1 MQTKHSF
8 AIALCAFLSFASA
21 SAETVL
27 LETEAFTDWGGWV
40 NDTQFM
46 DQMGSPYLLA
56 HGLGKPVDDAHAKFT
71 VRESGTYDVW
81 VRTKNWLAWVK
92 AQQGKEIP
100 DEVPGTFKVRVN
112 GKDLPT
118 VLGAQ
123 GKGEWL
129 WTKAGSVALKK
140 EDWQSVALH
149 DLDGFDGRC
158 DAIVFTTEEVKARE
172 QLDAI
177 HSTHAARVEKLGGSE
192 RTFDL
197 VVTGGGIGGICTAI
211 SAARL
216 GLQVALVHERPVL
229 GGNNSSEVRVHLGAR
244 QNLAPYPRLGDLLA
258 EFGPRNGQ
266 NAEHA
271 GNYEDDLKMAAV
283 MKERNLTVFLNEHVN
298 AVKKGEGG
306 RIVSVSS
313 VNTRTGIRSSYA
325 ARWFVDCTG
334 DGTVGFLAG
343 ADWRQGREASSETG
357 EKRAP
362 EVADTKTM
370 GASVQ
375 WRAVKGAGRT
385 EFPLKPWMIRFN
397 EENGRAEMK
406 GDWDWEAGIGRDQIK
421 EAEYI
426 RDYGLLVAFSNW
438 AFAKNVSSKKAKFED
453 KELEWVAYIAG
464 RRESRRLMG
473 DFILDEEQI
482 VARKWEKDATC
493 ACTWTIDLHLPK
505 TTEETKYYD
514 EPFRSNAHHKHIY
527 PYPIPYRC
535 LYSRNVPNLFMAG
548 RNVSVT
554 HNALGTAR
562 LMRTH
567 GMMGEVLGM
576 AASICKKHGCD
587 PRGVY
592 TDHLDELK
600 AMMEKGVG
608 DGKAYPPQTY
618 NVGGTLDPAF
628 KKSNANQQI
637 R

>member
-1 MQTKHSF
+1 MQTKRFLICAAFSF
-8 AIALCAFLSFASA
+8 LVFASA
-21 SAETVL
+21 PAETVF
-27 LETEAFTDWGGWV
+27 LETEAFTDWGGWKH
-40 NDTQFM
+40 DTQFM

-56 HGLGKPVDDAHAKFT
+56 HGLGKPVDDAKTAFV
-71 VRESGTYDVW
+71 VRESATYDVW

-92 AQQGKEIP
+92 TQQGLEVP
-100 DEVPGTFKVRVN
+100 ADVPGTFEISVN
-112 GKDLPT
+112 GKTLPA
-118 VLGAQ
+118 VLGTQ
-123 GKGEWL
+123 GQGEWL
-129 WTKAGSVALKK
+129 WTKTGSVELKK
-140 EDWQSVALH
+140 NAWNTVALH

-158 DAIVFTTEEVKARE
+158 DAVVFTTEANPQAILDGPRHPSVVVKSAP
-172 QLDAI
+172 QKDY
-177 HSTHAARVEKLGGSE
+177 
-192 RTFDL
+192 DL
-197 VVTGGGIGGICTAI
+197 VVVGGGIGGICTAI

-216 GLQVALVHERPVL
+216 GLQVALVHDRPVL

-258 EFGPRNGQ
+258 EFGPRYGQ
-266 NAEHA
+266 NAENA
-271 GNYEDDLKMAAV
+271 GNYADELKMAAV
-283 MKERNLTVFLNEHVN
+283 KAEQNIDLFLETHVN
-298 AVKKGEGG
+298 KVETEGG
-306 RIVSVSS
+306 RITAVYGQH
-313 VNTRTGIRSSYA
+313 TRFGTSRPFKA
-325 ARWFVDCTG
+325 KWFADCTG

-375 WRAVKGAGRT
+375 WRAVKGAGT
-385 EFPLKPWMIRFN
+385 SEFPLKPWMIRFD
-397 EENGRAEMK
+397 ESNGRAEMK

-421 EAEYI
+421 EGEYI

-438 AFAKNVSSKKAKFED
+438 AFAKNVSSKKAKFAD

-482 VARKWEKDATC
+482 FARKWERDATC
-493 ACTWTIDLHLPK
+493 ACTWSIDLHLPK
-505 TTEETKYYD
+505 TVEQTKFTG
-514 EPFRSNAHHKHIY
+514 EPFRSNAHHHQIY

-576 AASICKKHGCD
+576 AASLCKKYGCD

-600 AMMEKGVG
+600 ALMEKGVG
-608 DGKAYPPQTY
+608 DGEAYPPQLY
-618 NVGGTLDPAF
+618 NLGGTLDPEL
-628 KKSNANQQI
+628 KKPGAGNQQI
-637 R
+637 K